1 MIHMFWILV
10 VAGLATLALVT
21 SGAAQTAVAPGGVA
35 PTVVTRTLSSVPN
48 EQAIT
53 RRFWVPGLD
62 AGFVP
67 QGMAFQGGS
76 LVLGGYISTDPQQSK
91 GPCRLYWIDPASGA
105 ARRSL
110 NLPSSCGHAGG
121 LAALADGRIVVADT
135 ERLFVVAGGRVT
147 ATIELG
153 GALRGSFAD
162 FDGKDLW
169 IGSYG
174 RGGGSLWRLP
184 LSVLGQGSIDPSA
197 ALTTLSAP
205 AGAQGLAFDRSGQ
218 MWLTTSGSRNGAI
231 LRLDKATG
239 QTLASYDAPA
249 GIEDIA
255 FDGAGR
261 LWASSEAGS
270 RRWSGWSTF
279 YPLVFAID
287 LERLR

>member
-1 MIHMFWILV
+1 MIHMFRALV
-10 VAGLATLALVT
+10 VAGLAILALTTPSV
-21 SGAAQTAVAPGGVA
+21 AQTAAAPGGTA
-35 PTVVTRTLSSVPN
+35 PTTVFRPLSSVPN
-48 EQAIT
+48 EQAII

-62 AGFVP
+62 TGFVP

-76 LVLGGYISTDPQQSK
+76 VVLSGYLSTDSQQSK

-121 LAALADGRIVVADT
+121 LAALGDGRLVIADT

-147 ATIELG
+147 ATIELN

-162 FDGKDLW
+162 FDGKDFW

-184 LSVLGQGSIDPSA
+184 LSVLGQGSIDRSA
-197 ALTTLSAP
+197 ALTTLSTP

-218 MWLTTSGSRNGAI
+218 MWLATSGSRNGAI

-239 QTLASYDAPA
+239 QTLASFDAPA

-279 YPLVFAID
+279 YPLVFAINVA
-287 LERLR
+287 RLR